1 MLLAW
6 TGVKEKK
13 NKTSLFL
20 HLIFLDTFDS
30 SELLRDALV
39 FISHLLGSSFFHSFH
54 SF

>member
-13 NKTSLFL
+13 ITSLFL
-20 HLIFLDTFDS
+20 RLIFLGTFAS
-30 SELLRDALV
+30 SDLLRDALV
-39 FISHLLGSSFFHSFH
+39 FISHLFGSSFFHSFH